1 MNECALRPSEVQLLA
16 RLMASW
22 RHLTVLRR
30 VGRSQTLQL
39 TLFSDVKLIGR
50 NTMNQRAI
58 GAIALLLLPVISLT
72 FDANG
77 ALPPTEMTQTGAA
90 STSTLK
96 PGEAKGTLTAGG
108 QSVELKFAYA
118 HMTKGHDDLTKQEIE
133 VLLTNQPIPK
143 ESLLKG
149 DDFRDALFFA
159 QDNVGLCLRVSREG
173 KVVYLS
179 LKMRIV
185 RQSQQISL
193 NQQSQVLAVG
203 VVKIDAGSIEG
214 KSEQQAESSGEKW
227 SYEVAFRAPIMKQ
240 GRARK

>member
-1 MNECALRPSEVQLLA
+1 MNPK
-16 RLMASW
+16 
-22 RHLTVLRR
+22 
-30 VGRSQTLQL
+30 G
-39 TLFSDVKLIGR
+39 
-50 NTMNQRAI
+50 I
-58 GAIALLLLPVISLT
+58 GAIASLLLPVISLT

-77 ALPPTEMTQTGAA
+77 ALPTTETSQTGAA

-96 PGEAKGTLTAGG
+96 PGEARGTLTAGG

-118 HMTKGHDDLTKQEIE
+118 HTTKGHDDVTRQEIE
-133 VLLTNQPIPK
+133 VLLTNKPIPL

-149 DDFRDALFFA
+149 DDFYDALFFA

-193 NQQSQVLAVG
+193 TQQSQILARG
-203 VVKIDAGSIEG
+203 SVKMDAD
-214 KSEQQAESSGEKW
+214 
-227 SYEVAFRAPIMKQ
+227 
-240 GRARK
+240 